1 VSQNQV
7 TMSRRGRSIRT
18 SNPPVG
24 APQPAF
30 SQTEAMTG
38 RPTTSD
44 IMQMSALAT
53 GTFAAA
59 HHQQNAQPTPPMPR
73 AAVNDVPYR
82 PSTTTHTVAATAPTS
97 AAALANTNNFVRE
110 LTALKQQ
117 VQQLSGT
124 VSQWQQIL
132 TEITQAVFVVNA
144 TATADNIP
152 YYAEL
157 PESKDDLKSANVGNI
172 SKGTKVTLMYPQFR
186 RPDLL
191 FMRLRVVDAHTA
203 DVQQYYVPVANQ
215 GLSAKDLLQY
225 TGLNAEQDQYFDNF
239 HNPGSDVTDYEE

>member
-1 VSQNQV
+1 
-7 TMSRRGRSIRT
+7 MSRRGRSIRT

-30 SQTEAMTG
+30 AQTENMSG

-44 IMQMSALAT
+44 IMQMSALAN
-53 GTFAAA
+53 GTFAS
-59 HHQQNAQPTPPMPR
+59 NAPPPPMPR
-73 AAVNDVPYR
+73 AAPNDVPYR
-82 PSTTTHTVAATAPTS
+82 PSHTVAAATTPATA

-117 VQQLSGT
+117 VQTLSGT

-144 TATADNIP
+144 TATADIIP

-157 PESKDDLKSANVGNI
+157 PESKDDLKSANVGYI

-186 RPDLL
+186 RPDML

-215 GLSAKDLLQY
+215 GLSAKDLLHY
-225 TGLNAEQDQYFDNF
+225 TGLHAEQDQYFDNF

>member
-1 VSQNQV
+1 
-7 TMSRRGRSIRT
+7 MRT

-30 SQTEAMTG
+30 SPTETMSG
-38 RPTTSD
+38 QPTTSD
-44 IMQMSALAT
+44 IRQMSALAT

-59 HHQQNAQPTPPMPR
+59 HHHQGFHAPPPPMPR
-73 AAVNDVPYR
+73 APANDTPYR
-82 PSTTTHTVAATAPTS
+82 PSTAPVSSTVTAAATTPAS

-110 LTALKQQ
+110 LMALKQQ
-117 VQQLSGT
+117 VQTLSGT

-157 PESKDDLKSANVGNI
+157 PENKEDLKSANVGNI

-186 RPDLL
+186 RPDML

-215 GLSAKDLLQY
+215 GLSAKDLLQC